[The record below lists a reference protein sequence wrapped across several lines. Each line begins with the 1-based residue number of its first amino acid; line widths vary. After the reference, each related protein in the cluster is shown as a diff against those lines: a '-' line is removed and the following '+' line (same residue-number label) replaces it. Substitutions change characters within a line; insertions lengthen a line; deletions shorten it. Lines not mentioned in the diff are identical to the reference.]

1 MYNFVHKIRL
11 QKRRLS
17 KSVQNHTAQVKIMLG
32 DRLIYYLHET
42 KTSVST
48 EMDFSSKI

>member
-17 KSVQNHTAQVKIMLG
+17 KSVQNHTAQVKIIVG
-32 DRLIYYLHET
+32 DGLIYYSHKA
-42 KTSVST
+42 KTSV
-48 EMDFSSKI
+48 